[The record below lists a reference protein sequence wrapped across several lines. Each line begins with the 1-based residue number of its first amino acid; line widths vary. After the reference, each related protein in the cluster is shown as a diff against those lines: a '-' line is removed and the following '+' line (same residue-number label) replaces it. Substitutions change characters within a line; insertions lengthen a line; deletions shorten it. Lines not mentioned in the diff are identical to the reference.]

1 MGGTDRAAGEGAT
14 VNEERDQFRE
24 RAGRLTP
31 QELRVLAL
39 VMEGKSTQQACETIG
54 IAPGTFE
61 SHKQAIRRKLSVP
74 RGKRLEAYLREF
86 AAELPI
92 PVRPAKPLAS
102 APAPAE
108 FADRR
113 IRWLLRLTI
122 DEVNEVSDNA
132 RMRAQLLGQT
142 VERIQSDDSG
152 EAKGE
157 IADLEYVSAEL
168 KATAERLLATIR
180 ERRAQRA

>member
-1 MGGTDRAAGEGAT
+1 VSD
-14 VNEERDQFRE
+14 ERDEFRE

-86 AAELPI
+86 AGELPVQI
-92 PVRPAKPLAS
+92 RPAK
-102 APAPAE
+102 APAPAQVPAD

-122 DEVNEVSDNA
+122 DEIGEVADNA

-142 VERIQSDDSG
+142 VTRIQSDDSG

-157 IADLEYVSAEL
+157 IDDLEYVATEL
-168 KATAERLLATIR
+168 TSTAERLLVTIR
-180 ERRAQRA
+180 ERRAQRP

>member
-1 MGGTDRAAGEGAT
+1 MTSDRDE
-14 VNEERDQFRE
+14 FRE

-31 QELRVLAL
+31 RELRVLAL
-39 VMEGKSTQQACETIG
+39 VMEGRSTQSACEMIG

-74 RGKRLEAYLREF
+74 RGKRLEAFLREF
-86 AAELPI
+86 AAELP
-92 PVRPAKPLAS
+92 PGV
-102 APAPAE
+102 APAVQARAPAAAPDE
-108 FADRR
+108 YADRR

-122 DEVNEVSDNA
+122 NEINEIAGNA
-132 RMRAQLLGQT
+132 HMRAELLGRT

-157 IADLEYVSAEL
+157 IEDLEYVSGEL
-168 KATAERLLATIR
+168 RKTAERLLAAIR
-180 ERRAQRA
+180 ERRSQRV

>member
-1 MGGTDRAAGEGAT
+1 M
-14 VNEERDQFRE
+14 
-24 RAGRLTP
+24 
-31 QELRVLAL
+31 LAL

-86 AAELPI
+86 AEELPVQI
-92 PVRPAKPLAS
+92 RPAKQ
-102 APAPAE
+102 PATPAQVPSE

-122 DEVNEVSDNA
+122 DEIGEVADNA
-132 RMRAQLLGQT
+132 NMRAQLLGQT
-142 VERIQSDDSG
+142 VTRIQSDDSG

-157 IADLEYVSAEL
+157 IADLEYVAAEL

-180 ERRAQRA
+180 ERRAQRV

>member
-1 MGGTDRAAGEGAT
+1 MSDER
-14 VNEERDQFRE
+14 EEFRE

-39 VMEGKSTQQACETIG
+39 VMEGKSTQQACESIG
-54 IAPGTFE
+54 IAAGTFE

-92 PVRPAKPLAS
+92 PLRTQRALTSPV
-102 APAPAE
+102 APPSE

-122 DEVNEVSDNA
+122 DEIGEVSDNA
-132 RMRAQLLGQT
+132 RTRAQLLGQT
-142 VERIQSDDSG
+142 IMRIQSDDSG

-157 IADLEYVSAEL
+157 IEDLEYVAAEL
-168 KATAERLLATIR
+168 KTTAERLLTSIR

>member
-1 MGGTDRAAGEGAT
+1 MSDER
-14 VNEERDQFRE
+14 EEFRE

-54 IAPGTFE
+54 IAAGTFE

-92 PVRPAKPLAS
+92 PLRTQRAM
-102 APAPAE
+102 APVVAPSE
-108 FADRR
+108 FSDRR

-122 DEVNEVSDNA
+122 DEIGEVSDNA
-132 RMRAQLLGQT
+132 RTRAQLLGQT
-142 VERIQSDDSG
+142 ITRIQSDDSG

-157 IADLEYVSAEL
+157 IADLEYVAVEL
-168 KATAERLLATIR
+168 KATAERLLTSIR